1 MSSELDLAKDVAR
14 KAKELA
20 KEREAKLLATVRAEF
35 YVQLSEVL
43 KSGAVKAATWHVGDD
58 IPAIN
63 FGNSNDFYINSSN
76 GDVFFNNAGTWG
88 ILLNIKG
95 KDGVDGRDG
104 VDGEKGERGATGLA
118 GKDGRSGVDGKNGRD
133 GKDGSNGVD
142 GSRGKDGKNGESGS
156 KWYTGLKVPTY
167 SLGSV
172 GDFYLKESGDF
183 YEKTTPMNW
192 ERRGSLRGP
201 SGPSGILG
209 GSGGGGVSSV
219 AGRTGDVVLTKSDV
233 GLSSVDNT
241 SDLDKPISTATQT
254 AINAKADTS
263 ALNSKVSNEVAI
275 AYAVVL

>member
-1 MSSELDLAKDVAR
+1 
-14 KAKELA
+14 
-20 KEREAKLLATVRAEF
+20 
-35 YVQLSEVL
+35 
-43 KSGAVKAATWHVGDD
+43 
-58 IPAIN
+58 
-63 FGNSNDFYINSSN
+63 
-76 GDVFFNNAGTWG
+76 
-88 ILLNIKG
+88 
-95 KDGVDGRDG
+95 
-104 VDGEKGERGATGLA
+104 
-118 GKDGRSGVDGKNGRD
+118 
-133 GKDGSNGVD
+133 
-142 GSRGKDGKNGESGS
+142 
-156 KWYTGLKVPTY
+156 
-167 SLGSV
+167 
-172 GDFYLKESGDF
+172 
-183 YEKTTPMNW
+183 MNW